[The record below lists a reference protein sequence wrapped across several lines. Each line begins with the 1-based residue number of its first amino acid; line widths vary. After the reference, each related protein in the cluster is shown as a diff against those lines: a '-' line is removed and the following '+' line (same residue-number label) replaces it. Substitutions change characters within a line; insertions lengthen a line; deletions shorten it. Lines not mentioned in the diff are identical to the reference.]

1 MELGILAYGGYIPK
15 SRLQREEIFKAHSW
29 FNPGLKGLARGERST
44 ANWDEDSV
52 TMSVEAA
59 RDCLTSADRSD
70 LDAVYMASTT
80 YPFMDRQNAGI
91 VADALNLS
99 SNLQTLDFAS
109 SMRAGTAALL
119 NALQSVNGGAGKVL
133 LCNAEQRKTK
143 AGSALEMTTGDG
155 AASFLLGSGK
165 VIAKLIGNHTESV
178 DFVDHFRGEDSQY
191 DYTWEERWVRDEG
204 YMKIVPVAIE
214 AALAK
219 GNLKASDVTTFCF
232 PVAARNVA
240 AGLAKKIGINPDAVA
255 DNLQSNCGEAGSAHA
270 LIMLA
275 HALDSAKPGDKI
287 LVASFGQGSDAL
299 LFEVTNAIKDLPK
312 RNGIA
317 GSLARGRPVTNYN
330 RFMAFNGAIEM
341 DLGIRAEVDKNT
353 GLTTHFRNRFM
364 AQRMVGG
371 ECTKCGTVQ
380 FPKSNI
386 CVNENCGEIHSQEDH
401 PFAEKTAT
409 LNSYTADRLTYS
421 PDPPAYYGMIQFEG
435 GGRLMNDL
443 TDIFPDDELS
453 VGMELRMV
461 FRVKDFDSKRGFRR
475 YFWKAVPVDAKVGA

>member
-1 MELGILAYGGYIPK
+1 MEVGILAYGGYIPK
-15 SRLQREEIFKAHSW
+15 SRLQREEIFKAHAW
-29 FNPGLKGLARGERST
+29 FNPGLKGLARGERSM

-52 TMSVEAA
+52 TMSVEAS
-59 RDCLTSADRSD
+59 RDCLSDRD
-70 LDAVYMASTT
+70 RNDIDAVYMASTT
-80 YPFMDRQNAGI
+80 FPFADRQNAGI
-91 VADALNLS
+91 VADALNLT

-109 SMRAGTAALL
+109 SMRAGTAALKV
-119 NALQSVNGGAGKVL
+119 ALQSAKGGAGNVL
-133 LCNAEQRKTK
+133 LATAERRKTK
-143 AGSALEMTTGDG
+143 AGSALELTTGDG
-155 AASFLLGSGK
+155 AAAFLIGTGD
-165 VIAKLIGNHTESV
+165 VIAKLIGSHSESV
-178 DFVDHFRGEDSQY
+178 DFVDHFRGEEGQY

-204 YMKIVPVAIE
+204 YMKIVPAAINGALSNGHIN
-214 AALAK
+214 AA
-219 GNLKASDVTTFCF
+219 DITTFCF

-240 AGLAKKIGINPDAVA
+240 AGLAKAVGINADAVA

-275 HALDSAKPGDKI
+275 HALETAKPGDKI

-299 LFEVTNAIKDLPK
+299 LFEVTDAIKKLPA
-312 RNGIA
+312 RTGIS
-317 GSLARGRPVTNYN
+317 GSLAKGRPVTNYN

-353 GLTTHFRNRFM
+353 GLTTHYRNRYM

-371 ECTKCGTVQ
+371 KCTNCGTLQ

-386 CVNENCGEIHSQEDH
+386 CVNENCGAIHSQENH

-435 GGRLMNDL
+435 GGRLMNDF
-443 TDIFPDDELS
+443 TDIFPDDDIT
-453 VGMELRMV
+453 VGMKMRMM
-461 FRVKDFDSKRGFRR
+461 FRVKDYDNKRGFRR
-475 YFWKAVPVDAKVGA
+475 YFWKAVPVDAKAGE